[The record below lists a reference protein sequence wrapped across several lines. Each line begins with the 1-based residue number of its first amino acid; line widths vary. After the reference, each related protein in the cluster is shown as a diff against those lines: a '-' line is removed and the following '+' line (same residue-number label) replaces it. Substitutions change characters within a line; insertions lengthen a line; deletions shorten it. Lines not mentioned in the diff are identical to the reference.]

1 MSFKTNG
8 QENLNFQDFLLEAQ
22 NNPYSFLNL
31 RHHYIV
37 IFQMSYSISAN
48 YYNYYGRSLL
58 LLKINLF
65 VCFQVVLNGT
75 TAANDDRIPPDG
87 QESAALLKHAEHIN
101 GNNCPLVG
109 CAGLNNVAAVAVPV
123 ATNPSSTF
131 AAPGTGN
138 GTLNRPGNGTGSGTL
153 NGTGNGTLKRIN
165 VVTSS

>member
-1 MSFKTNG
+1 M
-8 QENLNFQDFLLEAQ
+8 
-22 NNPYSFLNL
+22 
-31 RHHYIV
+31 
-37 IFQMSYSISAN
+37 IFQISYNISA
-48 YYNYYGRSLL
+48 NYYGRSLL

>member
-1 MSFKTNG
+1 MRQIFS
-8 QENLNFQDFLLEAQ
+8 NFVWFSESSNFHISDNNFTKILL
-22 NNPYSFLNL
+22 F
-31 RHHYIV
+31 
-37 IFQMSYSISAN
+37 
-48 YYNYYGRSLL
+48 
-58 LLKINLF
+58 
-65 VCFQVVLNGT
+65 CFQVVLNGT

-138 GTLNRPGNGTGSGTL
+138 GTLNRPGNGTLNRSGNGTGSGTL